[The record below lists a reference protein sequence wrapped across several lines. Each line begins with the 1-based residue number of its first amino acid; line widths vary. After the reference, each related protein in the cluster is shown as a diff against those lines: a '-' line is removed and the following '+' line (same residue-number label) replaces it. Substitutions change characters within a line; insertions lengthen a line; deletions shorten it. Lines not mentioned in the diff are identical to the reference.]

1 MKKLFTLII
10 VALLTLLT
18 ACSSG
23 QGEDKKPTIKLA
35 DGTWDSVK
43 FHTAVAQ
50 FIIENGYGYETQ
62 LIPGS
67 TPAILTG
74 LTNGDIDIY
83 MENWTDNIIDQYTE
97 MIESGDV
104 LELSVN
110 FEDNA
115 QGWYVPTYMIEGDSA
130 RNIEPMAPDLRSV
143 DDLAKYWELFKDPE
157 DPSKGRIYGGIAGWE
172 VDQTLTVKM
181 ETFNLNEHFNY
192 FRPGSEAALNT
203 SLVRAYE
210 RGEAWVGY
218 NWEPTWV
225 TGKYDLTLLEEPEYT
240 KEGWENGFATAFP
253 SNRCT
258 VNSHKSLPEKAPD
271 ITEFLKNYSTN
282 SALISE
288 ALAQMEEQGFTIDEV
303 AKWFLEE
310 HEEVW
315 TEWVPEDVV
324 NKVKSSL

>member
-74 LTNGDIDIY
+74 ITNGDIDIY

-115 QGWYVPTYMIEGDSA
+115 QGWYVPTYMIEGDPS

-225 TGKYDLTLLEEPEYT
+225 TGKYDLTLLEEPKYT

-271 ITEFLKNYSTN
+271 ITKFLKNYSTN

-288 ALAQMEEQGFTIDEV
+288 ALAQMEEHEFTIDEV
-303 AKWFLEE
+303 AKWFLQE

-324 NKVKSSL
+324 IKVKSSL